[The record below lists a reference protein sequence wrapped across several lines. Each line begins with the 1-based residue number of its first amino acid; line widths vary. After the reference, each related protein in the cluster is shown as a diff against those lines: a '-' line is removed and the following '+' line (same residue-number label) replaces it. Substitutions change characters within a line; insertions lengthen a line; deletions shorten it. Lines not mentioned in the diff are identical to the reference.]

1 MNERELAT
9 VLAALR
15 YWQRNII
22 PSRVDS
28 DIHDMAT
35 GNQRLE
41 PLSDDEIDELCEQL
55 NAARPVPRVLVVV
68 EGGVVNAVLADQPLD
83 VDVLDHD
90 NWEVIDRELE
100 PEEWH
105 RFDAMLKEIEVGKL
119 LDQVY

>member
-28 DIHDMAT
+28 DIRDMAT

-55 NAARPVPRVLVVV
+55 NAARPVPRVLIVV
-68 EGGVVNAVLADQPLD
+68 EGGVANAVLADRPLD

-100 PEEWH
+100 PEEWN
-105 RFDAMLKEIEVGKL
+105 RFDAMLKEIEKGKL
-119 LDQVY
+119 LDQV

>member
-90 NWEVIDRELE
+90 NWEVIERELE
-100 PEEWH
+100 PEEWN
-105 RFDAMLKEIEVGKL
+105 RFDAMLKEIEEGKL
-119 LDQVY
+119 LDQV